1 MSDGLKLGVLAALC
15 VGVAAGCGTPEPAA
29 DEVPTKAYTVEQLAA
44 EVGCEPEFQGTAS
57 DFRQAGCTADDK
69 QYVLLDFTSEEK
81 QRAWL
86 DDALPYGGTYLVG
99 ERWIMSGS
107 SPRSM
112 EELRGKVGGT
122 LESNT
127 DESATHHN

>member
-1 MSDGLKLGVLAALC
+1 MSHGFAVGVLAALC
-15 VGVAAGCGTPEPAA
+15 VGAVAACGALEPAA
-29 DEVPTKAYTVEQLAA
+29 EVPAKAYTVEQLAA

-57 DFRQAGCTADDK
+57 DFRQAGCTAGDK
-69 QYVLLDFTSEEK
+69 KYVLLDFTSEDK

-122 LESNT
+122 LESSA
-127 DESATHHN
+127 DESATHHG